1 MIHLMMFFT
10 VYFCLIFMC
19 IFLLMINIK
28 INFNEMHPFSRMF
41 FLRIFNIY
49 RSRIHLDIFLNQ
61 ILSTVVQGFSF

>member
-28 INFNEMHPFSRMF
+28 INFNEMHPFSRTCF
-41 FLRIFNIY
+41 FFVFLIFIEVEY
-49 RSRIHLDIFLNQ
+49 I
-61 ILSTVVQGFSF
+61 